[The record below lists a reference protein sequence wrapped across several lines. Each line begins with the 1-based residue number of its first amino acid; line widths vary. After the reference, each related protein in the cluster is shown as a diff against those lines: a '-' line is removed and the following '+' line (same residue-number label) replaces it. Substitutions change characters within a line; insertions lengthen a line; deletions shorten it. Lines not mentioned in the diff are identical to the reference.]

1 MKYKHICFDLDGV
14 LINSLPI
21 MKLSWEKCNLDI
33 PFSEY
38 EQLIGIPFF
47 DILEKLK
54 IDQKEWEKIK
64 NLYDKTSSQEIDKV
78 EKFENVDELFSF
90 LDTEKITYSLFTSK
104 TKQRTIQ
111 IKNKLFE
118 DNHFLEIVT
127 PEDLD
132 KNSGKPKG
140 VGLEKIMN
148 KLKLLNS
155 EVLYVGDTYFD
166 YLCAKDVKVDFI
178 FAGWG
183 YGNNPGYDLVE
194 ANTILEFINKIK
206 NS

>member
-1 MKYKHICFDLDGV
+1 
-14 LINSLPI
+14 

-148 KLKLLNS
+148 KLKLLNG

>member
-1 MKYKHICFDLDGV
+1 VKYKHICFDLDGV

-38 EQLIGIPFF
+38 EQQIGIPFF

-54 IDQKEWEKIK
+54 IDQKKWGGIK
-64 NLYDKTSSQEIDKV
+64 NLYDKTSTQEMGKI

-90 LDTEKITYSLFTSK
+90 LNEEKITYSLFTSK
-104 TKQRTIQ
+104 TKERTIQ

-118 DNHFLEIVT
+118 NTHFLEIVT
-127 PEDLD
+127 PEDLE

-140 VGLEKIMN
+140 VGLELIIN
-148 KLKLLNS
+148 NLKLLKD

-166 YLCAKDVKVDFI
+166 YLCAKDVEVDFI

-183 YGNNPGYDLVE
+183 YGRKPGDDVRE
-194 ANTILEFINKIK
+194 ANTILEFITNIK